1 MAAPESFTLHQLAGW
16 CADNFVL
23 ILGFTAQGLF
33 SGRFLVQWI
42 ASEREGKS
50 VVPLAFWY
58 LSVLGGGMLFI
69 YAILR
74 RDPVFILGQGGGL
87 FIYARNLYLIY
98 RERARER
105 QKKARPQSANN

>member
-1 MAAPESFTLHQLAGW
+1 MSDFISMHQIAQW
-16 CADNFVL
+16 CADNFIL

-42 ASEREGKS
+42 ASEKMGKS
-50 VVPLAFWY
+50 VVPLSFWY
-58 LSVLGGGMLFI
+58 LSVLGGGLLFV

-98 RERARER
+98 RERAELRR
-105 QKKARPQSANN
+105 SSAS